1 MKYRVSAL
9 ALAAGLCLSGAV
21 MAQSG
26 QQSTQPQSPS
36 SGERATTTPQPRT
49 ERAPA
54 DKAGAKIA
62 KADSDFLKQ
71 AAQNGHAELEASK
84 MAQSKATQS
93 DVKAFAE
100 KMVTEHTKTHQELA
114 TLAQSKG
121 VALPDGPSLMQRAKL
136 KMLAGAEGAKFDER
150 YAESFGVKA
159 HEDTIKLFRDGAAKA
174 QDADVKSFAQKT
186 LPALQEHLTLAKAAH
201 ATAAPTAAGKA
212 DRTTDRKTD
221 AERGTSAGNRAG
233 QGGTAGST
241 GERTGTQGEKKQ

>member
-9 ALAAGLCLSGAV
+9 ALAAGLCLAGAV

-54 DKAGAKIA
+54 DKAAAKIA

-212 DRTTDRKTD
+212 DRKTD